1 MEVCRRDLDVVVL
14 VLGSAHFGGQHR
26 APVDVLEVAVG
37 ELVVSLGLG
46 PVLVVAAQVPGAEVG
61 PAVLGDG

>member
-14 VLGSAHFGGQHR
+14 VLGSAHLGGQHR

-46 PVLVVAAQVPGAEVG
+46 PALVVAAQVPGAEVG